1 MEGKYKV
8 LEFTMR
14 LPTDNIV
21 NTIKLLAYDSKRQT
35 KINPSYQLNV
45 YLLNLKMKSWC

>member
-1 MEGKYKV
+1 MEGKYKL
-8 LEFTMR
+8 LEFIMR

-21 NTIKLLAYDSKRQT
+21 NTIKLLAYGSKRQT
-35 KINPSYQLNV
+35 KISPSYQLNV